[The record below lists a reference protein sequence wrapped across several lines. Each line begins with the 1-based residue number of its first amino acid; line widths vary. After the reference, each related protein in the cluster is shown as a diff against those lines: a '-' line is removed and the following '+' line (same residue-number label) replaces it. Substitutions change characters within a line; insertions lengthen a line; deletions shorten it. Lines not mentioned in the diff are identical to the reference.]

1 MSLGA
6 VSAAR
11 PRWQRVAR
19 RRRADQADGV
29 ASMARAMAVQMSEA
43 ELRECLLACLDDGGK
58 VTMAAGW
65 CVCVH
70 CISAR
75 RACARQDHGQGSL
88 CPCAALWC
96 PGAGLRR
103 ATLWFHATVQKKKII
118 KCDICV

>member
-1 MSLGA
+1 M
-6 VSAAR
+6 
-11 PRWQRVAR
+11 AR

-43 ELRECLLACLDDGGK
+43 ELRVCLLACLDGGGK

-70 CISAR
+70 SMSAR
-75 RACARQDHGQGSL
+75 RACARQDHGQGGL

-96 PGAGLRR
+96 PGARSRR
-103 ATLWFHATVQKKKII
+103 ATLRFHATVQT
-118 KCDICV
+118 

>member
-1 MSLGA
+1 M
-6 VSAAR
+6 
-11 PRWQRVAR
+11 AR
-19 RRRADQADGV
+19 RSHADQADGV

-43 ELRECLLACLDDGGK
+43 MLRMCFLVCLDGVGK

-65 CVCVH
+65 CVCMHSMSV
-70 CISAR
+70 R
-75 RACARQDHGQGSL
+75 RACARQDHSQGGL